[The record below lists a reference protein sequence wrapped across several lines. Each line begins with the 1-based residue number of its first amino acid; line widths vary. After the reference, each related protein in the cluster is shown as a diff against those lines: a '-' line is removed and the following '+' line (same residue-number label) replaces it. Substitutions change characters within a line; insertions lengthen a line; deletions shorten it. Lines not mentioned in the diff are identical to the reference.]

1 MLLSVREVAK
11 ILGCHQNTVRNYARE
26 GVLKSVRIG
35 KPGGKKTVKFHKS
48 EVDKLTKQGDING
61 LHEG

>member
-11 ILGCHQNTVRNYARE
+11 ILRCHENTVRNYARD

-48 EVDKLTKQGDING
+48 EVDKLTKQG
-61 LHEG
+61 E